1 MQWLKVLASM
11 IVVGTVKFQ
20 VRFDAKWDRFRDSV
34 HYQIIDPSY
43 CLLLAVAREVRT
55 GLIGSI
61 MRQW

>member
-1 MQWLKVLASM
+1 M